1 MRIVI
6 KPISSLEKV
15 RSGVNQNYE
24 SITDITAIAGE
35 RIAYQAIIK
44 AEDVVPTGELS
55 TKVWATTD
63 IEGAEIKIYRVNDV
77 IVDKPAVGDVGD
89 FHGDGY
95 IIEEPGFL
103 PDILT
108 PIEEQNNII
117 NLSIENATL
126 WIKLDVPKDATP
138 GKYTITLNC
147 GISGFGA
154 HGDFKAT
161 ASSLMEINILDAVM
175 PEQKMIYTRWFYAD
189 CIADAHNVE
198 IFSEKHWGLM
208 EKYIAAA
215 TDVGINMI
223 LVPVHTPPLDT
234 EVGTRRPC
242 VQLVD
247 IEKKGDVYEF
257 KFDKFTRFIAM
268 CKNNGVKYYE
278 IAHLFS
284 QWGAEFAPNIV
295 VTENG
300 VTDYMFGWH
309 VKATSDEYRGFLKQY
324 IAAISAELVKEG
336 ISEFTY
342 FHISDEPN
350 PDNLDKYKAARD
362 IIKPLIGKSKTFD
375 ALSAVEFYLDGL
387 VECPVTSI
395 ETLHNFLPHNIE
407 NQWMYYCCHP
417 ELTYTN
423 SFIALPSPRTRALGY
438 QLYKYNIKGFLH
450 WGYNFYNAR
459 VSQYNINPYVTTSA
473 DGAYAS
479 GDGFIVYPAR
489 NGVYPSIRGEVI
501 YQAMQDVDVCYALEA
516 LIGREAVIKMIDA
529 AAGGELNLEKY
540 PQDAAFY
547 ENLRTEMVKAIANK

>member
-1 MRIVI
+1 MKIVI

-44 AEDVVPTGELS
+44 AEDVVPTDKLS

-63 IEGAEIKIYRVNDV
+63 LEGAELKIYRVNDV
-77 IVDKPAVGDVGD
+77 IVDKPAIGDVGD

-108 PIEEQNNII
+108 PIEEQNNMI
-117 NLSIENATL
+117 NLRIENATL
-126 WIKLDVPKDATP
+126 WIKLDVPKDAKP

-154 HGDFKAT
+154 HNEFKCT
-161 ASSLMEINILDAVM
+161 ASSTMEVNVLDAVM

-189 CIADAHNVE
+189 CVADAHNVE
-198 IFSEKHWGLM
+198 IFSEKHWELM
-208 EKYIAAA
+208 DKYIAAA
-215 TDVGINMI
+215 ADVGINMI

-268 CKNNGVKYYE
+268 CKKNGIKYYE

-336 ISEFTY
+336 ISEYTY
-342 FHISDEPN
+342 FHISDEPH

-395 ETLHNFLPHNIE
+395 KALHNFLPHNIE

-417 ELTYTN
+417 ELVYTN

-450 WGYNFYNAR
+450 WGYNFYNSE
-459 VSQYNINPYVTTSA
+459 VSQYKINPYVTTSA
-473 DGAYAS
+473 DGAFAS

-489 NGVYPSIRGEVI
+489 NGVYPSVRGEVL
-501 YQAMQDVDVCYALEA
+501 YQAMQDVDVCYALESV
-516 LIGREAVIKMIDA
+516 IGREAVIAMIEK
-529 AAGGELNLEKY
+529 AAGGEFTLEKY
-540 PQDAAFY
+540 PRDAAFY